1 MQTRRKRTHAGTFL
15 LTLTVLTSWGTFFSA
30 SAAAQGSQGQNAV
43 YNSSNGIVGSS
54 AFIDASQFASTQQ
67 LPNIC
72 AVLNFILN
80 PQNGIIRSV
89 GEVIDARGLN
99 SSNTSMQCATSP
111 WAGITNPPPSTILLP
126 ATTAA
131 APIVISTPWV
141 LPSYTHLIG
150 QGDAITSVSP
160 LGTTIQVSGTFSGSS
175 SMIQFG
181 SSSGCCTAISVENL
195 TLDGKAKTGVSG
207 IVNQYAGDLSY
218 VDHVGLY
225 RILGTGLSVSGS
237 ANKSGPYSNITFDLG
252 GNSGTNSTTC
262 ASING
267 LTGTRGIHGLTCISE
282 NNVPPAA
289 VLLDSSNNSIED
301 LRFPTTRITL
311 DIYSRAGMPN
321 KRLAQSKLVRMVLNK
336 GEALA

>member
-1 MQTRRKRTHAGTFL
+1 MKSTLPVALFTGTIALMSWTFVSP
-15 LTLTVLTSWGTFFSA
+15 TLVL
-30 SAAAQGSQGQNAV
+30 AQAVGDDAV
-43 YNSSNGIVGSS
+43 YNSTNGIAFSPS
-54 AFIDASQFASTQQ
+54 FIDASTFLPPNST
-67 LPNIC
+67 LGRDLCDAIYRLFTGFSGFPPYPAAG
-72 AVLNFILN
+72 AV
-80 PQNGIIRSV
+80 V
-89 GEVIDARGLN
+89 DARGVSGANLTC
-99 SSNTSMQCATSP
+99 SHGSP
-111 WAGITNPPPSTILLP
+111 WAEGSSTVSTPSTILLP

-301 LRFPTTRITL
+301 LCFPTNRITL
-311 DIYSRAGMPN
+311 DLYAQAGMPN
-321 KRLAQSKLVRMVLNK
+321 KRLA
-336 GEALA
+336 

>member
-1 MQTRRKRTHAGTFL
+1 MKSAT
-15 LTLTVLTSWGTFFSA
+15 TLTARWVSFAVVSVLIGWPLVFPGT
-30 SAAAQGSQGQNAV
+30 AAAQGTQGQNGV
-43 YNSSNGIVGSS
+43 FNPSNGIVGSN
-54 AFIDASQFASTQQ
+54 AFIDASMFAGNAQNRNLCS
-67 LPNIC
+67 
-72 AVLNFILN
+72 VLNYVLANIDQ
-80 PQNGIIRSV
+80 PPTYPNGA
-89 GEVIDARGLN
+89 VIDARGIPGV
-99 SSNTSMQCATSP
+99 TPPVSMTCTISP
-111 WAGITNPPPSTILLP
+111 WGSGSGYLNVPSTILLP

-301 LRFPTTRITL
+301 LCFPTNRITL
-311 DIYSRAGMPN
+311 DLYAQAGMPN
-321 KRLAQSKLVRMVLNK
+321 KRLA
-336 GEALA
+336 